1 MIIVGIAGP
10 KIEFFPDNQPNQII
24 VYAEYPQGTDIE
36 KTNSVT
42 KKLESEIIE
51 VINNKKYFEGAYNFM
66 VESMLSQVGEGAGNQ
81 QNDFGSQADMPQK
94 AKITVTMREFKYRRG
109 FSSEDL
115 RSDVQKKLSGKY
127 PGLAVSVE
135 KDENG
140 PPAGYPVNIEITGK
154 DYLELIKTAEEM
166 RIFINNQKIAGIEEL
181 KIDVNK
187 NKPSIQIEVDR
198 EKAGELG
205 INPSQIGLVLRRS
218 LFGEKAGIYKKDG
231 EDYDINVRFNEDDRY
246 DKSLLFNQNVIFKN
260 MNNGKLVEVPI
271 ASLVKSK
278 NIETYSAIKHR
289 NLTRVVT
296 LYSSIFAGYNA
307 KEIVDQIKFQ
317 LDGFDIAE
325 NVKYKFTGE
334 IEEQDKNQDFLNTAL
349 IMALMLIL
357 LLLVFQFNSIVKPL
371 IIILSIF
378 LSFIGVFLGLIIF
391 DMTFVI
397 IMTMLGIISLAGI
410 VVNNSVVLIDYT
422 QLLLDRKKEKL
433 NLEKDNMLP
442 KNEIYESIVKGG
454 KARLRPVILTAI
466 TTILGLIPLA
476 IGLNIDLM
484 NLFINGDPNVYIG
497 GDNVI
502 FWGPLAW
509 TVIFGLTFATFLT
522 LIIVPVTFYLSKRL
536 ALKIRSFKL
545 S

>member
-1 MIIVGIAGP
+1 
-10 KIEFFPDNQPNQII
+10 
-24 VYAEYPQGTDIE
+24 
-36 KTNSVT
+36 
-42 KKLESEIIE
+42 
-51 VINNKKYFEGAYNFM
+51 M

-545 S
+545 G